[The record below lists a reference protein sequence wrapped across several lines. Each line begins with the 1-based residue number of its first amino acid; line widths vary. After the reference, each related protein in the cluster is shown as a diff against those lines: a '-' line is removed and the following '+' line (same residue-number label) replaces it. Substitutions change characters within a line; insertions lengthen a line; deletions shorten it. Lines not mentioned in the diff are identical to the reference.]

1 MKNTATDGIER
12 DFPDWRVW
20 LSREGGYW
28 GAVRRRPAPGLIPT
42 VIADSEEE
50 LRAALA
56 EEAADPGR
64 CEPGGVRG

>member
-1 MKNTATDGIER
+1 MKNAATEGIER

-20 LSREGGYW
+20 LSRQGAYW
-28 GAVRRRPAPGLIPT
+28 GAVRRRPCVERIAT

-56 EEAADPGR
+56 EETANPER
-64 CEPGGVRG
+64 CVWGSERG